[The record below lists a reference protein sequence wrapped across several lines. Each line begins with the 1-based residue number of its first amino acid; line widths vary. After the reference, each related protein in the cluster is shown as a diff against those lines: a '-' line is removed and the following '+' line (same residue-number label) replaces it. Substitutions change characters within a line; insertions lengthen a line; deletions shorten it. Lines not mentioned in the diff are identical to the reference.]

1 MAADEV
7 KRKDGCQ
14 VECLFILVAAAVAGP
29 LYNTDLIIADG
40 FVPGGKPTR
49 VCCGGGSINSH
60 HFRCRISYCPGAPT
74 EAGSG

>member
-14 VECLFILVAAAVAGP
+14 AECLFILVAAAVAGP

-40 FVPGGKPTR
+40 FVPGGK
-49 VCCGGGSINSH
+49 
-60 HFRCRISYCPGAPT
+60 
-74 EAGSG
+74 AGSPPGNTRAGGRSRSPAASTWDH